1 MRIGFA
7 RVITEVFAP
16 GVLVALLLLVVG
28 FHAGGEPG
36 VSRWWGAPAA
46 LFAAG
51 IPMAYVVRGVR
62 RGRLTSHHIP
72 EREHRRGP
80 LLFGMVSV
88 AIGTTA
94 LVALGAP
101 RELLALL
108 AAGITGLVVFGV
120 VTAYWKMSIHSGVA
134 AGTVAVLVA
143 VHGPVALIAVPLVP
157 LVGWS
162 RLVLSA
168 HTLAQVIAG
177 TLVGALIAGTVFPVL
192 R

>member
-1 MRIGFA
+1 MRIRFA

-16 GVLVALLLLVVG
+16 GVLVAALLMVVG

-51 IPMAYVVRGVR
+51 IPLAYVVRGVR
-62 RGRLTSHHIP
+62 RGQLTSHHVP
-72 EREHRRGP
+72 EREHRRAP
-80 LLFGMVSV
+80 LIFGMVSV
-88 AIGTTA
+88 AIGTAA

-108 AAGITGLVVFGV
+108 AAGIAGLLVFGG

-134 AGTVAVLVA
+134 AGTAAVLITVY
-143 VHGPVALIAVPLVP
+143 GPVALLAVPVAP

-177 TLVGALIAGTVFPVL
+177 TLVGALIAGTVFPLL